1 MSRQSAVKQENPLKS
16 RPSYGDSRPAVTDRN
31 LCLSFPQHLHFVS
44 RNGELRQTAIQTYRK
59 LRPHPDDGLVQTF
72 EPRKM
77 KRNFAVKRLLVVR
90 IASPARHGSRPRVSS
105 TKGAAVG
112 DVIPITPDRPK
123 DHVETHRAQHL
134 HEPIA
139 AARPSRCFGA
149 SWRTHAL
156 LNPPTL

>member
-1 MSRQSAVKQENPLKS
+1 LKS
-16 RPSYGDSRPAVTDRN
+16 RPSYGNSRPAVTDRN
-31 LCLSFPQHLHFVS
+31 LLLSFPQHLHFVS

-72 EPRKM
+72 DPRKM

-105 TKGAAVG
+105 SKGAVG

-123 DHVETHRAQHL
+123 ITLRPIEPSTSTNRSPRHVRRAALAHL
-134 HEPIA
+134 GAPTRFSTSPHYKPRILRIEP
-139 AARPSRCFGA
+139 
-149 SWRTHAL
+149 
-156 LNPPTL
+156 